1 MSDQE
6 LAQWK
11 TRADRLLARANSIYA
26 KLKTMM
32 PPEDVSAVNGVRI
45 TVPITGE
52 GAWAAANFDDRVISF
67 DVGCFW
73 DLSNDCLAYVLGH
86 EMGHMVWAFGPKKN
100 WPKLRNQK
108 VTPAMNRQE
117 EMDADIYGC
126 RLAMQLGYDRRKAW
140 DHFTIAYQREPFDP
154 AYPRYPSVGQ
164 RKANVEKD
172 IKSRAN
178 AQAQPP
184 APVQTPPAQQPAP
197 NNNDMAEK
205 NAWLSHIMNAMREF
219 EVALNNNPN
228 MAVA

>member
-1 MSDQE
+1 
-6 LAQWK
+6 
-11 TRADRLLARANSIYA
+11 
-26 KLKTMM
+26 
-32 PPEDVSAVNGVRI
+32 
-45 TVPITGE
+45 
-52 GAWAAANFDDRVISF
+52 
-67 DVGCFW
+67 
-73 DLSNDCLAYVLGH
+73 
-86 EMGHMVWAFGPKKN
+86 
-100 WPKLRNQK
+100 
-108 VTPAMNRQE
+108 
-117 EMDADIYGC
+117 
-126 RLAMQLGYDRRKAW
+126 LGYDRRKAW

-154 AYPRYPSVGQ
+154 AHPRYPSVGQ